1 MRVERLALLQWVGLL
16 AGASAWTLA
25 HVLGIGV
32 TYAECNAAGQTHW
45 GLSNPAWQAPVMGIS
60 AVIIVAAEVCA
71 VLAFRRTRGL
81 DFGDGPPEPSEKPE
95 RRRTRIHFF
104 SAAAM
109 AANAIFLMIVLL
121 DGTANLV
128 DIACRQS

>member
-1 MRVERLALLQWVGLL
+1 MRVERLAVLQWVGLL
-16 AGASAWTLA
+16 LGASTWTVA
-25 HVLGIGV
+25 HLVGIGV
-32 TYAECNAAGQTHW
+32 TEAECNAAGAELWH
-45 GLSNPAWQAPVMGIS
+45 LSNPSWQAPIMAVS
-60 AVIIVAAEVCA
+60 AVLIAAAEVCA
-71 VLAFRRTRGL
+71 VMAFAGTRGL

-109 AANAIFLMIVLL
+109 VANAIFLIIVLL
-121 DGTANLV
+121 DGAASLA